1 MLTSVKYQALARDG
15 FLFHN
20 KDGMKRVLLI
30 LGLIFL
36 LLGIPITVFIVGQ
49 RQELRQKAAPATT
62 LSFSPSAASH
72 LVGETF
78 PLEVT
83 LNSGENQVVAIEL
96 HITYDPTKLEAQTI
110 TNGPLFPN
118 VLASGVVAPGTAS
131 ITVGAPDAKSPV
143 KGSGTAAVVRL
154 VAKQK
159 TDAPVSVQFS
169 KDTFVGGIGE
179 GATNVL
185 IGTTPATIT
194 IGETAASP
202 EPTPLPTS
210 SGQVTP
216 APTPPPGSTPTPT
229 IVNGSQEITPDALKI
244 LTPAGEAASENPPKI
259 EGKAPPGSSVTIT
272 VYSTPIT
279 VVITAD
285 ANGNWVYTP
294 EGQLD
299 PGPHNVVVSASTSEG
314 TQTATTSFVIAAAA
328 GIGGQSS
335 QSAIPASGTV
345 STTYILVFLALS
357 FVTTGFL
364 LPMISSRRTRL

>member
-143 KGSGTAAVVRL
+143 KGSGTAAVVHHHRGNRGFSR
-154 VAKQK
+154 
-159 TDAPVSVQFS
+159 TDPTANLIRASHSCP
-169 KDTFVGGIGE
+169 DT
-179 GATNVL
+179 
-185 IGTTPATIT
+185 
-194 IGETAASP
+194 ASW
-202 EPTPLPTS
+202 
-210 SGQVTP
+210 
-216 APTPPPGSTPTPT
+216 
-229 IVNGSQEITPDALKI
+229 K
-244 LTPAGEAASENPPKI
+244 
-259 EGKAPPGSSVTIT
+259 
-272 VYSTPIT
+272 Y
-279 VVITAD
+279 AD
-285 ANGNWVYTP
+285 ADNRKRIAGDNPRCT
-294 EGQLD
+294 QN
-299 PGPHNVVVSASTSEG
+299 PH
-314 TQTATTSFVIAAAA
+314 
-328 GIGGQSS
+328 
-335 QSAIPASGTV
+335 
-345 STTYILVFLALS
+345 
-357 FVTTGFL
+357 TG
-364 LPMISSRRTRL
+364 R